1 MSDPAGP
8 TSSTKQRPPAIFSSF
23 LMNDIPRGTPRGK
36 LARFL
41 LAQSSSHTG
50 PHQQQPQV
58 VFGSAIS
65 DSRLDDELS
74 VATLEFS
81 DTPAWLLNQDP
92 SGFPKH
98 TLLGTIWRGVDR
110 HAIDTNGRSEFIRAV
125 MNSHSRLGLYY
136 AEMLAEFA
144 DTDVNIQDEQGR
156 TALHWAC
163 AQSLPDM
170 VRLCLSVPDC
180 ATGLRDNDGLTAFDI
195 ALHTG
200 NESLPSLFYS
210 SMFEI
215 EKSSPQV
222 ALLRVLT
229 LTSDETRSANK
240 PLFPGEALFQP
251 VGERNS
257 PLVVALLDR
266 GVVLT
271 TKDDDGNTALH
282 SAAGQVDN
290 VEIVTRLLEA
300 GSSINAIGNR
310 GSTPLHSAVR
320 TADAEMVRVLL
331 RWKADV
337 GITDEDEMSALHLAA
352 QNGKLDIARV
362 LVQGGADV
370 RARDGLVRTAA
381 EVAEANRE
389 VQIVEL
395 LNTRDTL
402 EQRGVPDPSELP
414 LDVPVLQSSPPDLE
428 VENQGGSTN
437 LLEAA
442 REGDLERVRALLA
455 QGADTAA
462 VDQDSYT
469 ALHLAAEDGH
479 TEIIECLLAHG
490 ANTEASAKYG
500 ITALH
505 SAILFGH
512 SNPVEALLAGGAQTE
527 ANITM
532 PISRDLPYPYP
543 KRTPKGRGR
552 YRHFTT
558 GHTALHLAARNGE
571 VEILKILLVAGAQ
584 TEAEDETGNR
594 PLHCAARSGHLE
606 TVKVLLAGGA
616 EMEAVDHWD
625 CTPLHKAVH
634 DGDSRVLKELLTAGA
649 NVKAVDSIG
658 WTAFHHAVAFE
669 EPEIVQILLSAGVE
683 IDART
688 ADGKT
693 AYTLASER
701 THKDIVKMIGAQSS
715 TVDRLRS
722 KIRHLVARS
731 E

>member
-1 MSDPAGP
+1 
-8 TSSTKQRPPAIFSSF
+8 
-23 LMNDIPRGTPRGK
+23 MNDIPRGTSRGK

-41 LAQSSSHTG
+41 LAQSSSPTG
-50 PHQQQPQV
+50 PLQQQPQV

-81 DTPAWLLNQDP
+81 DTPSWLLNQDP

-98 TLLGTIWRGVDR
+98 TLLGTIWRAVDR
-110 HAIDTNGRSEFIRAV
+110 HAIDTNGRSEFIRAM
-125 MNSHSRLGLYY
+125 MNSRSRLGLYY

-163 AQSLPDM
+163 VQSLPDM
-170 VRLCLSVPDC
+170 IRLCLSVPDC

-195 ALHTG
+195 ALRTG

-251 VGERNS
+251 VGERNT

-271 TKDDDGNTALH
+271 TKDEDGNTALH
-282 SAAGQVDN
+282 IAAGQVDN
-290 VEIVTRLLEA
+290 VDIVTRLLEA

-320 TADAEMVRVLL
+320 TADAEMVQVLL
-331 RWKADV
+331 HWKADV
-337 GITDEDEMSALHLAA
+337 GITDEDQMSALHVAA
-352 QNGKLDIARV
+352 RNGKLDIARV
-362 LVQGGADV
+362 LVKGGADV
-370 RARDGLVRTAA
+370 RARDGLGRTAA

-395 LNTRDTL
+395 LNTRDML
-402 EQRGVPDPSELP
+402 EQRVVPDPSALP

-428 VENQGGSTN
+428 LGNQGGSTN

-442 REGDLERVRALLA
+442 SEGDLERVRALLA
-455 QGADTAA
+455 QGADMAA
-462 VDQDSYT
+462 LDQDSYT
-469 ALHLAAEDGH
+469 ALHLAAEGGH

-490 ANTEASAKYG
+490 VNTEAQAEYG
-500 ITALH
+500 IAALH

-512 SNPVEALLAGGAQTE
+512 SNTVEALLAGGAQTE
-527 ANITM
+527 ARIT
-532 PISRDLPYPYP
+532 RDFYHDSDYPYP
-543 KRTPKGRGR
+543 KQYRRGR
-552 YRHFTT
+552 DRYGYFTA
-558 GHTALHLAARNGE
+558 GQTALHLAARNGE
-571 VEILKILLVAGAQ
+571 GEILKILLVAGAQ
-584 TEAEDETGNR
+584 IEAEDTIRNK
-594 PLHCAARSGHLE
+594 PLHRAAESGHLE

-616 EMEAVDHWD
+616 EMEAVDDWGR
-625 CTPLHKAVH
+625 TPLLKAVQ
-634 DGDSRVLKELLTAGA
+634 DGDSQVLKELLTAGA
-649 NVKAVDSIG
+649 NAETVNLIG
-658 WTAFHHAVAFE
+658 WTALHNAAAFGE
-669 EPEIVQILLSAGVE
+669 TEIVQILLSAGVK

-688 ADGKT
+688 CEGKT

-701 THKDIVKMIGAQSS
+701 CHEDIVKMIGAQRS
-715 TVDRLRS
+715 TVGRLRS
-722 KIRHLVARS
+722 QMRHLVARS